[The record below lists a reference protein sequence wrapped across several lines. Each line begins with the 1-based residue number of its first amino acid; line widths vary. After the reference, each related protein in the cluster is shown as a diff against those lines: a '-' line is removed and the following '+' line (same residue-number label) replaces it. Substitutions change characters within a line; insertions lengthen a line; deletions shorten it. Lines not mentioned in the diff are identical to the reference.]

1 MSFSQCWFLSMALW
15 DLLGCF
21 RASDLVV
28 RAVSLFFPTVHLVQF
43 LTACLG
49 FWEARYQFHSWVQS
63 SWILLPLPSLGSPFT
78 PTHAETSERA
88 QDKHSPGLLS
98 KVSSAGELVGN
109 STGLY
114 SVWVLS
120 TDWALLPR
128 YSGQADKL
136 QGQSGAPVPKGSHP
150 LLDQANIWMKKDT
163 WVWTPHHRKRA
174 TGTCRWGWKVLSQLA
189 KALFQNREACLV
201 PWEGFFRPQDK
212 MCHYYM
218 FEDGFEDA
226 KVRTRDYGFAGIM
239 CRMLHTQCFT
249 WKG

>member
-1 MSFSQCWFLSMALW
+1 M
-15 DLLGCF
+15 
-21 RASDLVV
+21 
-28 RAVSLFFPTVHLVQF
+28 HLVQF

-49 FWEARYQFHSWVQS
+49 FWEARYQLHSWVQS
-63 SWILLPLPSLGSPFT
+63 SWILLSFPSLGSPFT
-78 PTHAETSERA
+78 LPPHTHTETSERA

-98 KVSSAGELVGN
+98 KVSSARELVGN

-114 SVWVLS
+114 SRRASVWVLS
-120 TDWALLPR
+120 TDGASLLR
-128 YSGQADKL
+128 YLGQADKL
-136 QGQSGAPVPKGSHP
+136 QGQSGTPVPKGSHP

-174 TGTCRWGWKVLSQLA
+174 TGTCWWGWKVLSQLA

-218 FEDGFEDA
+218 FEDA
-226 KVRTRDYGFAGIM
+226 KESEPGI
-239 CRMLHTQCFT
+239 RMLHTQCFI